1 MKPLRALLASAGA
14 VAVATGLVYGLRP
27 VAPDLSLGVLY
38 VLPVMAIAV
47 AFGVVYAVGCAVAS
61 MLAFNFFFL
70 PPVHNFSLRDS
81 ENWVA
86 LGVYLG
92 TAIVVGQLAA
102 QVRRRA
108 SEAEQREREATL
120 VAGVSLGLLRSE
132 HVQEELRGIAAR
144 TAEVLGAKG
153 ARIELGSLR
162 RPERDE
168 IAFDLE
174 AGDRSVGRVFFRR
187 GFEPS
192 RDALDRVLPALAS
205 ILAVAQDRERLGLKA
220 VETESLRRS
229 DAIKTA
235 LLRSV
240 SHDFRSP
247 LTAMRAAVDGL
258 SSASLQLRAAD
269 RQDLLQ
275 TIDVEARRLERLV
288 HNLLDLSRLQADA
301 AEPRPEVWTADGII
315 GQALEALGDG
325 AERVAVNLGVE
336 SPTFRVDGAQ
346 AERALVNLIEN
357 ALKFS
362 SPTDVV
368 DVSVETAEGEA
379 RIRVTDRGPGL
390 TEAQLRRI
398 FDPFERG
405 ASQSGT
411 GLGLT
416 IARGFA
422 EANGGRVWAE
432 SKEGS
437 GASFVLAF
445 PLAETTVAARQ

>member
-1 MKPLRALLASAGA
+1 VKPLRALVASA
-14 VAVATGLVYGLRP
+14 VAVALATGLVYALRP

-38 VLPVMAIAV
+38 VLPVMAVAV
-47 AFGVVYAVGCAVAS
+47 AFGVTYAAVCAVAS

-70 PPVHNFSLRDS
+70 APVHNFSLRDS

-92 TAIVVGQLAA
+92 TAIVVGELAA
-102 QVRRRA
+102 QARRRA
-108 SEAEQREREATL
+108 TEAEQREREATL
-120 VAGVSLGLLRSE
+120 VAGVAVSLLRSQ
-132 HVQEELRGIAAR
+132 HVQEELGAIASR
-144 TAEVLGAKG
+144 TGEVLGAEG
-153 ARIELGSLR
+153 VRIELGSLR
-162 RPERDE
+162 RAEHDE

-174 AGDRSVGRVFFRR
+174 AADRWVGRVFFKR
-187 GFEPS
+187 GFEPNG
-192 RDALDRVLPALAS
+192 DALRRVLPALAS

-229 DAIKTA
+229 DAVKTA

-247 LTAMRAAVDGL
+247 LTAVRAAVDGL
-258 SSASLQLRAAD
+258 LSASLHLRAAD
-269 RQDLLQ
+269 RKELLQ

-315 GQALEALGDG
+315 GRALDALGDG
-325 AERVAVNLGVE
+325 AERVAVSLGTDT
-336 SPTFRVDGAQ
+336 PTFQVDGAQ

-362 SPTDVV
+362 SPTDAVEV
-368 DVSVETAEGEA
+368 GVETADGEA

-390 TEAQLRRI
+390 SEAELRQI

-405 ASQSGT
+405 ASHSGT
-411 GLGLT
+411 GLGLA
-416 IARGFA
+416 IVRGFA

-432 SKEGS
+432 TAKGG

-445 PLAETTVAARQ
+445 PLAETTVAARR

>member
-1 MKPLRALLASAGA
+1 VKPVRALLASAEA
-14 VAVATGLVYGLRP
+14 VAVATGLIYGLRP

-47 AFGVVYAVGCAVAS
+47 AFGVVYALGCAVAS

-108 SEAEQREREATL
+108 GEAEQREREATL
-120 VAGVSLGLLRSE
+120 VADLSLSLLRSE
-132 HVQEELRGIAAR
+132 HVQEELRGIATR

-174 AGDRSVGRVFFRR
+174 AGERSVGRIFFKR

-192 RDALDRVLPALAS
+192 SDALDRVLPALAS

-220 VETESLRRS
+220 VETEGLRRS

-269 RQDLLQ
+269 RRDLLQ

-288 HNLLDLSRLQADA
+288 HNLLDLSRLHADA
-301 AEPRPEVWTADGII
+301 AEPRPEVWTADGIV

-398 FDPFERG
+398 FDPFERA

-445 PLAETTVAARQ
+445 PLAETTVAAHQ

>member
-1 MKPLRALLASAGA
+1 M
-14 VAVATGLVYGLRP
+14 
-27 VAPDLSLGVLY
+27 
-38 VLPVMAIAV
+38 LP
-47 AFGVVYAVGCAVAS
+47 S
-61 MLAFNFFFL
+61 
-70 PPVHNFSLRDS
+70 
-81 ENWVA
+81 
-86 LGVYLG
+86 
-92 TAIVVGQLAA
+92 
-102 QVRRRA
+102 
-108 SEAEQREREATL
+108 
-120 VAGVSLGLLRSE
+120 
-132 HVQEELRGIAAR
+132 
-144 TAEVLGAKG
+144 
-153 ARIELGSLR
+153 
-162 RPERDE
+162 
-168 IAFDLE
+168 
-174 AGDRSVGRVFFRR
+174 
-187 GFEPS
+187 
-192 RDALDRVLPALAS
+192 
-205 ILAVAQDRERLGLKA
+205 
-220 VETESLRRS
+220 
-229 DAIKTA
+229 
-235 LLRSV
+235 
-240 SHDFRSP
+240 
-247 LTAMRAAVDGL
+247 
-258 SSASLQLRAAD
+258 
-269 RQDLLQ
+269 
-275 TIDVEARRLERLV
+275 
-288 HNLLDLSRLQADA
+288 
-301 AEPRPEVWTADGII
+301 PRPEVWTADGII

-379 RIRVTDRGPGL
+379 RLRVTDRGPGL